1 MVVVAVTG
9 VVLVAVKLS
18 VYSGVKVVVVVIC
31 VSRQVHTEPMNAR
44 CKTSMLEKALACL
57 CPLDEVVA
65 VADGLAVAGRVT
77 DLVVVHED
85 DFVVVDKMAGLV
97 EEFEDKPRLCATE
110 ATVVVTVVAVCRYCQ
125 QEVDAAARVWGKY
138 ARCACCRRCLR

>member
-18 VYSGVKVVVVVIC
+18 VYIGVKIVVVVIC

-57 CPLDEVVA
+57 CPLDEVV
-65 VADGLAVAGRVT
+65 VVVDGLVVAGRVA

-85 DFVVVDKMAGLV
+85 DFVVVDKVAGLV
-97 EEFEDKPRLCATE
+97 DVLEVKPRLCAPAT
-110 ATVVVTVVAVCRYCQ
+110 TVVVMVMAVCWYC
-125 QEVDAAARVWGKY
+125 
-138 ARCACCRRCLR
+138 